1 MEKNMN
7 SLTPTLSTELIK
19 MKRTLGF
26 WLALLAPLVVAG
38 LEFLVMASQ
47 GEAMMDFANGEPWLW
62 HMKFT
67 LTLWGL
73 FVLPL
78 FVTLETALLAGWEHS
93 NSTWKVLYSQPTPR
107 WMVTAAKQFSSL
119 VLLWISHVFLGVSVI
134 GTGLLLH
141 LMNPALGLDSPV
153 PWLEMLGYCLLIFLL
168 SWLIIAIHSFIS
180 LRWSSFVVAMAV
192 GIVGTMSG
200 VFFIRSE
207 EYAPFYPW
215 AMQGL
220 IANKLLDDGWPLAQL
235 IWGIG
240 GGLLVFVISN
250 WYLSQR
256 DVGT

>member
-1 MEKNMN
+1 MKT
-7 SLTPTLSTELIK
+7 LIQTLSTELIK

-38 LEFLVMASQ
+38 LEALMMLSQ
-47 GEAMMDFANGEPWLW
+47 GEDLMEFSNGQPWLW

-67 LTLWGL
+67 LTIWGL

-78 FVTLETALLAGWEHS
+78 FVTLETALLAEWEHG
-93 NSTWKVLYSQPTPR
+93 NNTWKLLYVQPIPR
-107 WMVTAAKQFSSL
+107 WMVTTAKQFSGL
-119 VLLWISHVFLGVSVI
+119 VLLGISHIFLGFTVI
-134 GTGLLLH
+134 GTGLLLRQ
-141 LMNPALGLDSPV
+141 MNPALGLDAPV
-153 PWLEMLGYCLLIFLL
+153 PWLAMLGYCVLIFLI
-168 SWLIIAIHSFIS
+168 SWLIIAVHSFVS
-180 LRWSSFVVAMAV
+180 LHWDSFVVAMAV

-220 IANKLLDDGWPLAQL
+220 IANNLLEDGWPVPQL
-235 IWGIG
+235 IWGMG
-240 GGLLVFVISN
+240 GGLLVFLVSN

-256 DVGT
+256 DVL

>member
-1 MEKNMN
+1 MKIFIR
-7 SLTPTLSTELIK
+7 TLSTELLK

-47 GEAMMDFANGEPWLW
+47 GEEMIEFANGQPWHW
-62 HMKFT
+62 HLKFT

-78 FVTLETALLAGWEHS
+78 LVTLETALLAGWEHG
-93 NSTWKVLYSQPTPR
+93 NNTWKLLYAQPVPR
-107 WMVTAAKQFSSL
+107 WMITAAKQFSGL
-119 VLLWISHVFLGVSVI
+119 VLLGISHLFLGIAVI
-134 GTGLLLH
+134 GTGLLL
-141 LMNPALGLDSPV
+141 NRIDPSLGLTARI
-153 PWLEMLGYCLLIFLL
+153 PWLTMIGYSLLIFLI
-168 SWLIIAIHSFIS
+168 SWLIIAVHSFVS

-192 GIVGTMSG
+192 GVVATMSG

-220 IANKLLDDGWPLAQL
+220 IANKLLEDGWPVAQL
-235 IWGIG
+235 VWGIG
-240 GGLLVFVISN
+240 GGLLIFLVSN
-250 WYLSQR
+250 WYLSRR
-256 DVGT
+256 DVL

>member
-1 MEKNMN
+1 MKIF
-7 SLTPTLSTELIK
+7 TRILSTELLK

-47 GEAMMDFANGEPWLW
+47 GEDMMEFANGQPWHW

-78 FVTLETALLAGWEHS
+78 FVTLETALLAGWEHG
-93 NSTWKVLYSQPTPR
+93 NNTWKLLYAQPVSR
-107 WMVTAAKQFSSL
+107 WVVTVAKQFSGL
-119 VLLWISHVFLGVSVI
+119 VLLGFSHLFLGLATI
-134 GTGLLLH
+134 GTGLLLRQI
-141 LMNPALGLDSPV
+141 NPEIGLGVPI
-153 PWLEMLGYCLLIFLL
+153 PWLAMMGYSLLIFLI
-168 SWLIIAIHSFIS
+168 SWLIIAIHSFVS

-192 GIVGTMSG
+192 GIVTTMSG

-207 EYAPFYPW
+207 AYAPFYPW

-220 IANKLLDDGWPLAQL
+220 IANKLLEDGWPVEQL

-240 GGLLVFVISN
+240 GGLIVFWLSN

-256 DVGT
+256 DVL

>member
-1 MEKNMN
+1 MN
-7 SLTPTLSTELIK
+7 TLIYTLSTELIK

-26 WLALLAPLVVAG
+26 WLALLAPLIVAG
-38 LEFLVMASQ
+38 LEALMMLSQ
-47 GEAMMDFANGEPWLW
+47 GEDLMEFSNGQPWLW

-67 LTLWGL
+67 LTIWGL

-78 FVTLETALLAGWEHS
+78 FVTLETALLAGWEHG
-93 NSTWKVLYSQPTPR
+93 NDIWKLLYTQPVQR
-107 WMVTAAKQFSSL
+107 WMVTTAKQFSGL
-119 VLLWISHVFLGVSVI
+119 VLLGISHIFLGLAVI

-141 LMNPALGLDSPV
+141 QIRPELGLDFPV
-153 PWLEMLGYCLLIFLL
+153 PWLEMMVYCVLVFLI
-168 SWLIIAIHSFIS
+168 SWLIIAVHSFVS

-200 VFFIRSE
+200 VFFIRSD

-220 IANKLLDDGWPLAQL
+220 IANKLLEDGWPVAQL

-240 GGLLVFVISN
+240 GGLLVFLVSN
-250 WYLSQR
+250 LYLSNR
-256 DVGT
+256 DVL

>member
-1 MEKNMN
+1 MKI
-7 SLTPTLSTELIK
+7 LLRTFSTELLK

-26 WLALLAPLVVAG
+26 WLTLLAPLVVAG

-47 GEAMMDFANGEPWLW
+47 GEDMMEFANGQPWHW

-78 FVTLETALLAGWEHS
+78 FVTLETALLAGWEHG
-93 NSTWKVLYSQPTPR
+93 NNTWKLLYAQPIPR
-107 WMVTAAKQFSSL
+107 WMVTAAKQFSGL
-119 VLLWISHVFLGVSVI
+119 VLLGVSHIFLGFATI
-134 GTGLLLH
+134 GTGLLLSRI
-141 LMNPALGLDSPV
+141 NPALGLDAPV
-153 PWLEMLGYCLLIFLL
+153 PWFAMLGYSLLIFLI
-168 SWLIIAIHSFIS
+168 SWLIISIHSFVS

-192 GIVGTMSG
+192 GIVATISG

-220 IANKLLDDGWPLAQL
+220 IANKLLEDGWPVEQL

-240 GGLLVFVISN
+240 GGLLVFLVSN
-250 WYLSQR
+250 WYLSRR
-256 DVGT
+256 DVL